1 MEIFITNEVSRRYNN
16 RRRFDSSAPTQAHH
30 FENRASVIQTV
41 KETVQLFRKKYTKD
55 MTAVQQLTRVVDSSM
70 CIEHIINPT

>member
-16 RRRFDSSAPTQAHH
+16 RRRFDSSTPTQAHR

-41 KETVQLFRKKYTKD
+41 KETVQLFRKKYTED
-55 MTAVQQLTRVVDSSM
+55 VTVVQQLTRVVDSSM
-70 CIEHIINPT
+70 CIEHIINPA